1 MVNTTNTRGENK
13 CMPSEFSPIPTG
25 GTEKGMERQEAP
37 KCHVCRQD
45 HRTLACKKL
54 QEFSKL
60 GSSIQDRLIEDLK
73 YVDEYPRD
81 KEGLDTTLQD
91 VFNALDSVG
100 VKRLIQA
107 IAYEYGLKDK
117 PQQEETWDE
126 FVKREG
132 KTVKI
137 KGSDRSD
144 EIKEVKINREVIVCD
159 TRYGERNKKW
169 RLVIDEEHFNKEAG
183 KPVVYNKMNSIDTF
197 IKNIV

>member
-1 MVNTTNTRGENK
+1 MNTTNTRGENK
-13 CMPSEFSPIPTG
+13 YMPEFPKIPTG
-25 GTEKGMERQEAP
+25 GTEKGTERQEALE
-37 KCHVCRQD
+37 CHVCRQN
-45 HRTLACKKL
+45 HRTLACKNL
-54 QEFSKL
+54 QQFSKL
-60 GSSIQDRLIEDLK
+60 GSSTQRRLIEDLK